1 MGGSWKR
8 RLGRRTMALAP
19 GPLRRWLRGRWLAD
33 GLYADE
39 SYVIDVLTGA
49 GFTVESLERVV
60 DVHLHCL
67 AVGRKPASR

>member
-1 MGGSWKR
+1 MLAQLKVALGDPM
-8 RLGRRTMALAP
+8 GRRVDIET
-19 GPLRRWLRGRWLAD
+19 
-33 GLYADE
+33 
-39 SYVIDVLTGA
+39 DVLTGA